1 MASKEPTRAQAE
13 EFDML
18 WPILKSL
25 LAETKEL
32 SKKKADNPLNKLK
45 VRMVNKVLVQ
55 VKKLLATDPTMQFLE
70 LLDDETLPSNSDT
83 VFIITQYDAAME
95 QYKDKHYSYTSEEWF
110 TRDLPTQ
117 IKRVRGFGLTIYN

>member
-1 MASKEPTRAQAE
+1 MSTKKPTKAQTE

-45 VRMVNKVLVQ
+45 VGMINKVLER
-55 VKKLLATDPTMQFLE
+55 VKKLLAADPTIKFLE
-70 LLDDETLPSNSDT
+70 LLDDETLPSNSDA
-83 VFIITQYDAAME
+83 VFIISQYDAAME
-95 QYKDKHYSYTSEEWF
+95 QYKDKHYGYDKIERERRWF
-110 TRDLPTQ
+110 TS
-117 IKRVRGFGLTIYN
+117 

>member
-1 MASKEPTRAQAE
+1 MANKKPTNAQAE

-45 VRMVNKVLVQ
+45 VGMINKVLER
-55 VKKLLATDPTMQFLE
+55 VKKLLASDPTIKFLE
-70 LLDDETLPSNSDT
+70 LLDDETLPSNSDA
-83 VFIITQYDAAME
+83 VFIIAQYDAAMK
-95 QYKDKHYSYTSEEWF
+95 QYKGKHYGYESGMGDHWF
-110 TRDLPTQ
+110 TA
-117 IKRVRGFGLTIYN
+117 

>member
-1 MASKEPTRAQAE
+1 MANKGPTKTQAA

-45 VRMVNKVLVQ
+45 VGMINKVLERIKV
-55 VKKLLATDPTMQFLE
+55 LLSTDPSVQFLE
-70 LLDDETLPSNSDT
+70 ALDDETLPSNSDAI
-83 VFIITQYDAAME
+83 FIIAQYDAAMK
-95 QYKDKHYSYTSEEWF
+95 QYKDKHYGYDGLNHEYRWF
-110 TRDLPTQ
+110 TS
-117 IKRVRGFGLTIYN
+117 N